1 MLLTFNLGI
10 IAGFIAFLMWG
21 FGDFFIQRSVKKVG
35 ALAALFWISLTGGVA
50 LLPWVVKDLPQIL
63 ANQQLLNLLLVTS
76 VISYAAGALFLKSLA
91 VGKISVIEAIMSF
104 EVIAT
109 ALIGIFIL
117 KEKVVPLQMILILSV
132 VLGIIMAIKK
142 APPRYFWQR
151 WFFKRRLEK
160 GAIIA
165 FVSVLIISLMNIFV
179 GLSSQNTNPLLAI
192 WFIHFFIALILLL
205 WFIIKKQ
212 THQLFQESFKNWRLL
227 LITSVLDITAWL
239 AYAFATTKIPIS
251 ITIAITESYI
261 ALAVILGI
269 FINKEK
275 LSKHQLIGIAITLL
289 AAIALA
295 VISN

>member
-1 MLLTFNLGI
+1 MFSLNLGL
-10 IAGFIAFLMWG
+10 IAAFIAFLMWG
-21 FGDFFIQRSVKKVG
+21 LGDFSIQKSVRKVG
-35 ALAALFWISLTGGVA
+35 ALEALFWISLTGGVA
-50 LLPWVVKDLPQIL
+50 LLPWVANNLSQIF
-63 ANQQLLNLLLVTS
+63 ANQQLLSLLLITS
-76 VISYAAGALFLKSLA
+76 IISYIAGVLFLKSLA

-109 ALIGIFIL
+109 ALIGIIIL
-117 KEKVVPLQMILILSV
+117 KEKVSLLQIILILSV
-132 VLGIIMAIKK
+132 VSGIILVIKK
-142 APPRYFWQR
+142 SPPRFFWQR
-151 WFFKRRLEK
+151 WFLKRRLEK

-179 GLSSQNTNPLLAI
+179 GLSSQNTNPLTAI

-212 THQLFQESFKNWRLL
+212 THQLLQKSQKNWRLL
-227 LITSVLDITAWL
+227 LITSILDITAWL

-275 LSKHQLIGIAITLL
+275 LLKRQLIGVAITIL

-295 VISN
+295 TISG